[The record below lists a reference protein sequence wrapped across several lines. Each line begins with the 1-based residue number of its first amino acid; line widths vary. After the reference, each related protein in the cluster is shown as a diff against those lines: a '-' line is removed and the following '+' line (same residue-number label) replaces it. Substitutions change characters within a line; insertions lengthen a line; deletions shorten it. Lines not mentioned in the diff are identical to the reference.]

1 MRTVF
6 GITAWLL
13 IGLTAPAFADTNYYQ
28 NYSQFGMN
36 LPSTALP
43 TGQDEIRTADGT
55 SCRSSVGGDG
65 AYMDM
70 GLIGTPENEDTSSSA
85 AAYGRLVIPLGRKS
99 GRLDCNQLYSLEIA
113 RLKMEL
119 ALARQG
125 LSGSQNTAESKIN
138 SDWATEG
145 WKAEPTASITPAPA
159 PQPAAA
165 PIPVPAAAPPPG
177 AIVAAQEVLEIDSL
191 Y

>member
-1 MRTVF
+1 MRTVS

-13 IGLTAPAFADTNYYQ
+13 IGLTAPAFADTNYFQ
-28 NYSQFGMN
+28 NYSQFGMS
-36 LPSTALP
+36 LPATALP

-99 GRLDCNQLYSLEIA
+99 GRLDCNQLYSLEIS
-113 RLKMEL
+113 RLRMEL

-125 LSGSQNTAESKIN
+125 LSGSQNTTESKIN

-145 WKAEPTASITPAPA
+145 WKAEPTASVTPA

-165 PIPVPAAAPPPG
+165 PVPATSPPPA
-177 AIVAAQEVLEIDSL
+177 AIVAAQEVPEIDSL